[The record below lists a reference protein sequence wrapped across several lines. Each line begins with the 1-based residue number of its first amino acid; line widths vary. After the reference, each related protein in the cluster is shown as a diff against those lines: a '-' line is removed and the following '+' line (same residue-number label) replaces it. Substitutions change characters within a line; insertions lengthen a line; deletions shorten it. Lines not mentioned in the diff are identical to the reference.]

1 MVGVTVE
8 GARDEVREGRE
19 QHGEEDDYDD
29 EGGHGDDWCGSGRSW
44 IV

>member
-19 QHGEEDDYDD
+19 QHEEEDDYDD
-29 EGGHGDDWCGSGRSW
+29 EGGHGDDWCG
-44 IV
+44 